1 MAVLYNSNYDLTIP
15 QSDVCAQIALGTGV
29 VQTFTI
35 PGTAITNYSLRF
47 TYTSTSNV
55 FVRFNAAPATPGAG
69 SVTTQ
74 QYNEFRPGS
83 DGSQRYARGGDVIQ
97 LITPDAT
104 AYVGISVRALASS

>member
-1 MAVLYNSNYDLTIP
+1 MTILYNSNYDLTIP
-15 QSDVCAQIALGTGV
+15 QSDTCGQVALQINVAE
-29 VQTFTI
+29 TFTL
-35 PGTAITNYSLRF
+35 PGTALNNYAVRF

-55 FVRFNAAPATPGAG
+55 FVRFNGVPTIPPAGTVG
-69 SVTTQ
+69 TE

-83 DGSQRYARGGDVIQ
+83 DGSQRYAKGGDVIH